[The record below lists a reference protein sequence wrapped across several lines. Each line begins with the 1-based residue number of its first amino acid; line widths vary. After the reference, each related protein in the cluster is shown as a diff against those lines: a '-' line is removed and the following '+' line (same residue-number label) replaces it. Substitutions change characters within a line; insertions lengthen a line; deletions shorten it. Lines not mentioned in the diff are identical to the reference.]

1 MVTFARSTSQL
12 SSEEDFPSSFLSCRF
27 LLCNTRA
34 IATAAAQTRR
44 VAPRMRKQIVV
55 VGDIVPL
62 LTDLGGVAGG
72 NVPDNGTYQWF
83 GTSGGWRW
91 DDGILLNGVKLFWGK
106 KHKKCHP
113 GGDLLRSVPWP
124 IFEKNSEFLLFDVYS
139 FVFHWLLGS
148 MWWKNTFPSSAIFS
162 LNFLPIFTCL
172 VSGHDNWHFLRIIWS
187 GHFE

>member
-1 MVTFARSTSQL
+1 MCTKFGNKFVVALENFQLYTPSVPTSSSTTGSPLDPYQGCQRKSRL
-12 SSEEDFPSSFLSCRF
+12 PGPAKSRPCR
-27 LLCNTRA
+27 
-34 IATAAAQTRR
+34 
-44 VAPRMRKQIVV
+44 
-55 VGDIVPL
+55 
-62 LTDLGGVAGG
+62 
-72 NVPDNGTYQWF
+72 
-83 GTSGGWRW
+83 
-91 DDGILLNGVKLFWGK
+91 
-106 KHKKCHP
+106 
-113 GGDLLRSVPWP
+113 GDLLRSVPWP

>member
-1 MVTFARSTSQL
+1 MPSPHSYDGFYSEAVIMRRRRQIDKLKMVIEWCVKKSIVYKYEIVYWEIQTK
-12 SSEEDFPSSFLSCRF
+12 
-27 LLCNTRA
+27 N
-34 IATAAAQTRR
+34 AAQ
-44 VAPRMRKQIVV
+44 I
-55 VGDIVPL
+55 IYPL
-62 LTDLGGVAGG
+62 PWM
-72 NVPDNGTYQWF
+72 NVE
-83 GTSGGWRW
+83 
-91 DDGILLNGVKLFWGK
+91 IGK
-106 KHKKCHP
+106 CDQP
-113 GGDLLRSVPWP
+113 TCWGDLLRSVPWP